1 MKKYYKYNT
10 DKLQFNKIGK
20 LQIIKDNV
28 IIILGFLLF
37 LISTLYFIMPS
48 YSITP
53 KEVVNKY
60 IKEENEIV
68 VINRND
74 NEFSQEKLIDEINR
88 LNFRF
93 PHIVL
98 AQSII
103 ETGHFTSTIFMENH
117 NLFGM
122 REPRTRITTAIGT
135 HRGHAYYDSW
145 VESLF
150 DYGFYSSRYLGKLK
164 TEGEYFQYLSRHY
177 AIDKTYVT
185 KLKIIIKKEKLK
197 EKF

>member
-10 DKLQFNKIGK
+10 DKLQFSKIGK
-20 LQIIKDNV
+20 LQIIKDN
-28 IIILGFLLF
+28 ITIILGFLLF
-37 LISTLYFIMPS
+37 LISILYLIMLS
-48 YSITP
+48 YSITS

-60 IKEENEIV
+60 IKGENEIV
-68 VINRND
+68 VINRNE
-74 NEFSQEKLIDEINR
+74 NEFSQEKLINEIDR

-122 REPRTRITTAIGT
+122 REPRIRITTAIGT
-135 HRGHAYYDSW
+135 HRNHAYYNSW

-150 DYGFYSSRYLGKLK
+150 DYGLYTSRYLGKLK
-164 TEGEYFQYLSRHY
+164 TEEEYFQYLSRHY
-177 AIDKTYVT
+177 ATDKTYVS
-185 KLKIIIKKEKLK
+185 KLRVIIKKEKLK